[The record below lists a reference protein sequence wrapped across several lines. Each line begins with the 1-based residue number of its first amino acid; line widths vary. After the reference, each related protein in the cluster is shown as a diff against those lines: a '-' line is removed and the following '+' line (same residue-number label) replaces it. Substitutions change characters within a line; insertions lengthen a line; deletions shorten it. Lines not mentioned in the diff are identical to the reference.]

1 MIVLFIIMLVAAL
14 ISLLACMFIMRMV
27 GPEIMGLIIKK

>member
-1 MIVLFIIMLVAAL
+1 MTLLFTIVLVAAL
-14 ISLLACMFIMRMV
+14 ISLLACMLIMRVV